1 VYDALIEIASTGDQM
16 AQRIEKE
23 LHEQIA
29 RLKDDQQRRLL
40 EFARSLADSP
50 GKGAGGKALLRFA
63 GTIERDEIVAIETAI
78 DDGCETV
85 NANEW

>member
-1 VYDALIEIASTGDQM
+1 M

-23 LHEQIA
+23 LHEQIT
-29 RLKDDQQRRLL
+29 RLKDDQQLRLL

-50 GKGAGGKALLRFA
+50 GNSEGGKALLRFA
-63 GTIERDEIVAIETAI
+63 GTIEKDEIVAIETAI
-78 DDGCETV
+78 DDGCEIV

>member
-1 VYDALIEIASTGDQM
+1 M

-23 LHEQIA
+23 LHEQIT
-29 RLKDDQQRRLL
+29 RLKDDQQLRVL

-50 GKGAGGKALLRFA
+50 GTGKAGQTLARFA
-63 GTIERDEIVAIETAI
+63 GTIETDDIVIIGAAI
-78 DDGCETV
+78 DDGCEIV

>member
-1 VYDALIEIASTGDQM
+1 M

-23 LHEQIA
+23 LHEQIT
-29 RLKDDQQRRLL
+29 RLKDDQQLRLL

-50 GKGAGGKALLRFA
+50 GKGEAGKTLMRFA
-63 GTIERDEIVAIETAI
+63 GTIEKDEIVAIETAI
-78 DDGCETV
+78 DDGCKTV

>member
-1 VYDALIEIASTGDQM
+1 M

-23 LHEQIA
+23 LHEQIT
-29 RLKDDQQRRLL
+29 RLKDDQQLRLL

-50 GKGAGGKALLRFA
+50 GKGKGGKALVRFA
-63 GTIERDEIVAIETAI
+63 GAIERDEIVAIEAAI
-78 DDGCETV
+78 DSGCEIV

>member
-1 VYDALIEIASTGDQM
+1 M

-23 LHEQIA
+23 LHEQIT
-29 RLKDDQQRRLL
+29 RLKDDQQVRLL

-50 GKGAGGKALLRFA
+50 GHSEGGKALLRFA
-63 GTIERDEIVAIETAI
+63 GTIEMDEIVAIETAI
-78 DDGCETV
+78 DEGCEIV

>member
-1 VYDALIEIASTGDQM
+1 M

-23 LHEQIA
+23 LHEQIT
-29 RLKDDQQRRLL
+29 RLKDDQQLRLL

-50 GKGAGGKALLRFA
+50 GKGEGGKALLRFA

-78 DDGCETV
+78 DDGCEIV

>member
-1 VYDALIEIASTGDQM
+1 M

-23 LHEQIA
+23 LHEQIT
-29 RLKDDQQRRLL
+29 RLKDDQQLRLL
-40 EFARSLADSP
+40 EFARSLANSP

-63 GTIERDEIVAIETAI
+63 GTIEQDEILAIETAI
-78 DDGCETV
+78 DDGCEIV